1 MQVNN
6 TMYETHG
13 HKWWDEDAGF
23 ELTSLRYCVNPCRY
37 GYFRRVLNHPHPPAS
52 DRAGACG
59 KKLLDIGC
67 GGGFLSEE
75 FAKEGYEV
83 TGIEPAASSLEAAR
97 SHAAGN
103 GLEIDYR
110 VGRGECLPF
119 ADATF
124 DVVACCD
131 VLEHVDDPDKV
142 IAEAARTLK
151 PGGVFLFETV
161 NRTARS
167 KLVMIK
173 LWQDWGLAGF
183 TEKNAHVWEKFI
195 KPEELT
201 AMMQTHGLSV
211 AGMKGSVPVHSPWVV
226 LFRLL
231 KVRRGLLHGPAVASA
246 FRMRETDDL
255 GISYMGWAVK
265 AG

>member
-13 HKWWDEDAGF
+13 HKWWDENAGF

-37 GYFRRVLNHPHPPAS
+37 GYFRRVLQDQNLQTS
-52 DRAGACG
+52 GRN
-59 KKLLDIGC
+59 KVLDIGC

-75 FAKEGYEV
+75 FAKNGYEV
-83 TGIEPAASSLEAAR
+83 TGIEPAASSVQAAR
-97 SHAAGN
+97 RHAAEN
-103 GLEIDYR
+103 GLEINYR
-110 VGRGECLPF
+110 VGRGESLPF
-119 ADATF
+119 SDATF
-124 DVVACCD
+124 DIVACCD
-131 VLEHVDDPDKV
+131 VLEHVEDPGKV
-142 IAEAARTLK
+142 IAEAVRTLK

-183 TEKNAHVWEKFI
+183 TEKNAHVWDKFI
-195 KPEELT
+195 KPEELAELT
-201 AMMQTHGLSV
+201 QRHGLSV
-211 AGMKGSVPVHSPWVV
+211 GGMKGSVPVHSPWVV

-231 KVRRGLLHGPAVASA
+231 KVRRGLLHGPAVASTFA
-246 FRMRETDDL
+246 MQETDNL
-255 GISYMGWAVK
+255 SISYMGWATKV
-265 AG
+265 G